1 MGSAMTNS
9 RSTMTQPMP
18 AAKHLDT
25 QRGFS
30 LLEAVFSTA
39 ILTVGLVSMLA
50 VFAVAL
56 GSTQS
61 VQQDTIARQK
71 ATETLESIFTAR
83 QTAQTSFDKIQN
95 ESATGPG
102 IFVAGLQD
110 LKDPGPDGLDGTDD
124 DVAAAPI
131 TVPGI
136 TGTEVG
142 SNASTKQISLANFKR
157 QIQIANVNNADGTVN
172 ANLRQI
178 TITIQYPGPNG
189 KMRSYVV
196 QALISK
202 FR

>member
-1 MGSAMTNS
+1 M
-9 RSTMTQPMP
+9 
-18 AAKHLDT
+18 AAGKSLEK

-39 ILTVGLVSMLA
+39 ILTVGLVAMLA

-61 VQQDTIARQK
+61 IQMDTIARQK

-83 QTAQTSFDKIQN
+83 QTSQTSWDKIQN
-95 ESATGPG
+95 KSVGGPG
-102 IFVAGLQD
+102 IFVAGLQS

-124 DVAAAPI
+124 DVAPAPI
-131 TVPGI
+131 TVPGN

-142 SNASTKQISLANFKR
+142 ANASTSQISLVNFKR
-157 QIQIANVNNADGTVN
+157 QIQINNVNNADGTVN

-178 TITIQYPGPNG
+178 IITIEYPGPNG
-189 KMRSYVV
+189 KPRDYLVE
-196 QALISK
+196 ALISSY
-202 FR
+202 R